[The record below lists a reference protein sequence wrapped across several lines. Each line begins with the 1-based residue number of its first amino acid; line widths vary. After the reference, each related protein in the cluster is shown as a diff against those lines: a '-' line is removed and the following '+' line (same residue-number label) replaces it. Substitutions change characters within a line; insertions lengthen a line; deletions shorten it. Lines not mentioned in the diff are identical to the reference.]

1 MSKATVRVR
10 LNGQIKEASAEGCG
24 PVHALDCAL
33 KCALSD
39 AFECL
44 GEVHLT
50 DYKVRVLDADKATAA
65 KVRVLIQSR
74 DEDQSWNT
82 VGVSTNILEA
92 SWQAL
97 ADALNYKLHKE
108 EESKKQKGKGQKYY
122 TEEALV
128 S

>member
-1 MSKATVRVR
+1 MD
-10 LNGQIKEASAEGCG
+10 E
-24 PVHALDCAL
+24 
-33 KCALSD
+33 
-39 AFECL
+39 FECL

-74 DEDQSWNT
+74 DEQESWST

-97 ADALNYKLHKE
+97 ADAINYKLHKTV
-108 EESKKQKGKGQKYY
+108 SSGQWSV
-122 TEEALV
+122 V
-128 S
+128 SDGEDSIELSQH